1 MDAHALLERLVAD
14 ALTSADPVQGFE
26 RAARDPALPSDLRAA
41 LAAAH
46 PTGIRM
52 AALLVAR
59 LRFERL
65 MQGSPAAADA
75 FARDAAEFAREF
87 KRYHHAV
94 PPTAA
99 LPSEE
104 AALYERW
111 RPSSG

>member
-1 MDAHALLERLVAD
+1 MDAHAELERLVAD
-14 ALTSADPVQGFE
+14 ALTSADPVAGFE
-26 RAARDPALPSDLRAA
+26 RAARDPALPDELRAA

-65 MQGSPAAADA
+65 IQGSRAAADW
-75 FARDAAEFAREF
+75 FARDPADFARAF

-94 PPTAA
+94 PATAA

-104 AALYERW
+104 AKLFERW
-111 RPSSG
+111 SRDSS